1 MGDERLRTAAD
12 FFGFVAYL
20 VVMSGGLPDSELLS
34 AAYRSSSE
42 GRAKGG
48 DTARLRLVE
57 ASGASPA
64 EESDG
69 LPPEAE
75 SEADAA
81 VA

>member
-1 MGDERLRTAAD
+1 MRKAVD

-34 AAYRSSSE
+34 AVYRSSSE

-48 DTARLRLVE
+48 VTPRLRLVG

-64 EESDG
+64 EEADG

-75 SEADAA
+75 FEADTA